1 MTRTFSFS
9 SGFKTLDDIDDFN
22 RDYEP
27 RPLSRAIALMLIATV
42 LMGIQAGR
50 LVYLQLINGVENR
63 QKAESNRIRLI
74 PIPANRGVII
84 DRKGKPLAANRM
96 SRSVYAWPKEQTMKQ
111 WEITANRLAP
121 VLNIAPSTILTKV
134 EKAINQGESNIILSR
149 QITPQAFVLLNERFK
164 DFPGVEVRAESV
176 RYYPQGDSAA
186 HLLGYI
192 GEVTKE
198 ELDKNP
204 DYRLHMMVGKLGI
217 EASANNIL
225 AGQWGDHLIEVN
237 SMSQDVR
244 ELGIQQPKDGQ
255 TVQMTLDIDLQKA
268 AETALGQRLGAVVV
282 LDVKTGGVLAMA
294 SYPRFNPNM
303 FTKPLT
309 EKEWASLQTPE
320 NPLLNR
326 ALQGYPP
333 GSTFKVVTTAAALG
347 SGKYSVY
354 DVIGTSSAIQVGE
367 LTFNEHSG
375 ALGYI
380 GFRDALAFSSNTF
393 FYQIGL
399 NIGPQEIYKWAHNL
413 GLGGDDLE
421 LLGLKA
427 TYNGLIPTVKD
438 KKEIY
443 GDDWYAGDTVNMSIG
458 QGLVLAT
465 PLELAAMM
473 ATVAN
478 DGKRVKPHLFVDPD
492 KKIDLKPVPSGM
504 SQEKVRIIQEG
515 LTDVVAY
522 GTAKDLGDGS
532 IPLTAGKTGT
542 SEMFGQR
549 DHSLY
554 VAYGPADKPAIA
566 IAVIVENGGYG
577 SESAAPIA
585 KYIFQT
591 YFKLLKNGK

>member
-9 SGFKTLDDIDDFN
+9 SGFRTLDDIDDFD

-63 QKAESNRIRLI
+63 QKAENNRIRLI
-74 PIPANRGVII
+74 PMPANRGVII

-96 SRSVYAWPKEQTMKQ
+96 TRSVYVWPKEQSKKQ
-111 WEITANRLAP
+111 WEITAAKLAP
-121 VLNIAPSTILTKV
+121 VLNVPASSIVNRV
-134 EKAINQGESNIILSR
+134 ERAIEQGEGNTILSR
-149 QITPQAFVLLNERFK
+149 QISPEAFILLNERAN

-176 RYYPQGDSAA
+176 RYYPQGDLAS

-217 EASANNIL
+217 EASANQIL
-225 AGQWGDHLIEVN
+225 AGQWGDRLIEVN
-237 SMSQDVR
+237 SMSQDLR
-244 ELGIQQPKDGQ
+244 EIGVQAPKDGQ
-255 TVQMTLDIDLQKA
+255 TVQMTLDLDLQKA
-268 AETALGQRLGAVVV
+268 AETALGKRLGAVVV

-294 SYPRFNPNM
+294 SYPRFDPNM

-354 DVIGTSSAIQVGE
+354 DVVGTSSAIQVGGMM
-367 LTFNEHSG
+367 FNEHSS

-393 FYQIGL
+393 FYQVGL
-399 NIGPQEIYKWAHNL
+399 HIGPEEIYKWAHNL
-413 GLGGDDLE
+413 G
-421 LLGLKA
+421 
-427 TYNGLIPTVKD
+427 
-438 KKEIY
+438 
-443 GDDWYAGDTVNMSIG
+443 
-458 QGLVLAT
+458 
-465 PLELAAMM
+465 
-473 ATVAN
+473 
-478 DGKRVKPHLFVDPD
+478 
-492 KKIDLKPVPSGM
+492 
-504 SQEKVRIIQEG
+504 
-515 LTDVVAY
+515 
-522 GTAKDLGDGS
+522 
-532 IPLTAGKTGT
+532 
-542 SEMFGQR
+542 
-549 DHSLY
+549 
-554 VAYGPADKPAIA
+554 
-566 IAVIVENGGYG
+566 
-577 SESAAPIA
+577 
-585 KYIFQT
+585 
-591 YFKLLKNGK
+591 